1 MLHFLAAV
9 ELPTSRGFG
18 RRHLHKCNDQ
28 ERCRLALHFYAVHA
42 RLQVILR
49 PSPDTMLKGNI
60 NRPVS
65 KPIASLLFLDILGFT
80 TISSTMEPSEVSD
93 LTQAVGQS
101 NLNVAWFQPY
111 ESLRCYQN
119 FRKSVRSLGTFERHL
134 FDLKWRKYAHD
145 VGMRQLQISL
155 QRKRISPHQMFCTSL
170 PEASN
175 HEHGPDIHRR
185 PLRCLQ
191 GLLLP
196 SVRRHLHARACR
208 A

>member
-1 MLHFLAAV
+1 MSPRSALLCRTCPAAGEPKAFPRHIALA
-9 ELPTSRGFG
+9 
-18 RRHLHKCNDQ
+18 
-28 ERCRLALHFYAVHA
+28 
-42 RLQVILR
+42 
-49 PSPDTMLKGNI
+49 MLKREI
-60 NRPVS
+60 IRPVS
-65 KPIASLLFLDILGFT
+65 KPIESLFFLDFVVFT

-93 LTQAVGQS
+93 LTKAVGQS

-119 FRKSVRSLGTFERHL
+119 IRKPVRSLGTFERHL
-134 FDLKWRKYAHD
+134 LDRKWRKYAHD

-170 PEASN
+170 SEASN

-185 PLRCLQ
+185 PLCRLQ